1 MNKSLCYFTIV
12 VLMTLYACED
22 PTTIGSGLLEEEEI
36 SLNSQ
41 SDFDISS
48 TTFQPDPIPVYIRN
62 SSNFTIF
69 NIGKYT
75 DPIFGEVSSKAVL
88 RVEYNFNLDIPN
100 LSSIYIDSVVLA
112 IAYDST
118 GGYGNKDILHDIK
131 VFEASEFPITDT
143 ILSNLSLP
151 VIETPLGAS
160 TRKFAPKDSVTIQD
174 YLADTVFRKAAPQLR
189 ISLDTSRFLSLFSDF
204 ESVNTSAELVGKLK
218 GFVIS
223 SDPQGNGLMGLNMGT
238 TTSDATSGLNGL
250 YIYYRTKSN
259 NTRTVAKL
267 ILSLQKYNLPTI
279 GFQNSPFGSAL
290 GSAEIGKERLFVQG
304 LGGPN
309 VKLRFDD
316 INELKGKVINHAELE
331 IAAETLSGDDKT
343 LYPYANQLIL
353 SYQKDNSFV
362 TISDITDLSS
372 PGIAIE
378 AGFGGTLLSRSGTP
392 NGTYKMVVT
401 KAIKAML
408 NGQVPNNE
416 LIVSPLLSAQ
426 RPGRVVLYGAKHP
439 QYPIK
444 LKVAY
449 TNP

>member
-118 GGYGNKDILHDIK
+118 GGYGNKDILYDIK

-151 VIETPLGAS
+151 VIETPL
-160 TRKFAPKDSVTIQD
+160 
-174 YLADTVFRKAAPQLR
+174 DTVFRKAAPQLR

-290 GSAEIGKERLFVQG
+290 GDAEIGKERLFVQG

-331 IAAETLSGDDKT
+331 IA
-343 LYPYANQLIL
+343 
-353 SYQKDNSFV
+353 V
-362 TISDITDLSS
+362 
-372 PGIAIE
+372 
-378 AGFGGTLLSRSGTP
+378 
-392 NGTYKMVVT
+392 
-401 KAIKAML
+401 
-408 NGQVPNNE
+408 
-416 LIVSPLLSAQ
+416 VSPLLSAQ